1 LCFVEVLNVFV
12 HGGRF
17 LHRLMI
23 QVNTFSHLFSI
34 FFTFPAKSIPPACIL
49 LGIYVCHTSDLRPMI
64 PIPLN
69 ICPWIRQIL
78 WYYSR
83 ELAKRS
89 IARSRWDS
97 RPDWKLTPCHR
108 ES

>member
-49 LGIYVCHTSDLRPMI
+49 LGIYVCHTSDLRPMT

-69 ICPWIRQIL
+69 IWSWIYPMLMIL
-78 WYYSR
+78 FSR
-83 ELAKRS
+83 TCETQHCA
-89 IARSRWDS
+89 
-97 RPDWKLTPCHR
+97 
-108 ES
+108 